1 MALRLAASSGIGKLT
16 IQAALAAFLLF
27 LALVAPKATAG
38 DNSRKFP
45 AYREA
50 GGSRDLCLSRKVAHL
65 VPLDSRFAP
74 GKARRIALLEGQGP
88 DPRPLMV
95 RLESIGLWT
104 LPPRPAGVRLLTIPS
119 VDREVLWESFPR
131 CQDADQPE
139 GLSGAPPAR
148 SLLEPLP
155 GADDQQAV
163 LEIQRLSRACGGT
176 IATAALLAAFSY
188 EHLMG
193 QLPERLP
200 VFCEGLSGASGVSPS
215 ISSQT
220 SSPSERP
227 PSGTI
232 PRGFQAP

>member
-1 MALRLAASSGIGKLT
+1 MASRLTASPRIGRLRIR
-16 IQAALAAFLLF
+16 AALAAILPV
-27 LALVAPKATAG
+27 LALIAPKATAG

-45 AYREA
+45 VYRES
-50 GGSRDLCLSRKVAHL
+50 GGSRDLCLSRKVVHL

-74 GKARRIALLEGQGP
+74 GKARRIALLEGQST

-95 RLESIGLWT
+95 HLESLGLWT
-104 LPPRPAGVRLLTIPS
+104 LPPRPPGVRLLTIPS
-119 VDREVLWESFPR
+119 IDREVLWESFPR

-155 GADDQQAV
+155 GADDQEAV

-176 IATAALLAAFSY
+176 IATAGLLAVFSY

-193 QLPERLP
+193 QLPARLP
-200 VFCEGLSGASGVSPS
+200 VSCEGLSGASGLAPS
-215 ISSQT
+215 ISSQA

-227 PSGTI
+227 SSGTI